1 MLNLQNELKQYDLIA
16 LKKTMRIEEATK
28 RLTALENNYEVAA
41 LQETKKLQTKID
53 KYDQLYELW
62 HELTGLVKYSLEYND
77 FSLEDEIRAA
87 YAELVKLYK
96 TYELE
101 ALFSGKYD
109 ENNAILT
116 LHAGAGGTEAQD
128 WCDILTRMYSLWAEK
143 NNYKL
148 EILNYLPGEVAG
160 IKSITFQLSGD
171 NAYGWLKNENGV
183 HRLIRISPFD
193 SAKRRHTS
201 FVSVDVMPEVENDT
215 SIVINPEDI
224 EMDTFRSSGAG
235 GQHVNK
241 TESAVRLT
249 HLPTGIIVT
258 CQTER
263 SQHQNRAT
271 AMKILK
277 GKLVELMEKEHK
289 ENIAELKGVKND
301 IAWGSQARTYTL
313 HPYTLVKD
321 HRVNYESG
329 NATKFLDGDINECLQ
344 KLLIG
349 IKDFL

>member
-1 MLNLQNELKQYDLIA
+1 MLNLQNELKQYDLNA

-62 HELTGLVKYSLEYND
+62 HELTGLVGYSLEYND

-87 YAELVKLYK
+87 YVELVKLYK

-128 WCDILTRMYSLWAEK
+128 WCDILTRMYSSWAEK
-143 NNYKL
+143 NNYKF

-160 IKSITFQLSGD
+160 IKSVTFQITGD
-171 NAYGWLKNENGV
+171 NIYGWLKNENGI

-193 SAKRRHTS
+193 AAKRRHTS
-201 FVSVDVMPEVENDT
+201 FVSVDVIPEVENDT
-215 SIVINPEDI
+215 SIIINSEDLKV
-224 EMDTFRSSGAG
+224 DTYRASGAG

-241 TESAVRLT
+241 TESAVRIT
-249 HLPTGIIVT
+249 HLPTGLIVA

-289 ENIAELKGVKND
+289 ENIAELRGIKSD
-301 IAWGSQARTYTL
+301 IAWGNQIRSYVF
-313 HPYTLVKD
+313 HPYSMIKD
-321 HRVNYESG
+321 HRSNFETG
-329 NATKFLDGDINECLQ
+329 NIDKFMSGDINECLQ
-344 KLLIG
+344 SLLTI
-349 IKDFL
+349 

>member
-1 MLNLQNELKQYDLIA
+1 MLNLQNELKQYDLIV

-28 RLTALENNYEVAA
+28 RLTTLENNYEVAA

-128 WCDILTRMYSLWAEK
+128 WCDILTRMYSSWAEK
-143 NNYKL
+143 NNYKF

-160 IKSITFQLSGD
+160 IKSVTFQITGD
-171 NAYGWLKNENGV
+171 NIYGWLKNENGI

-193 SAKRRHTS
+193 AAKRRHTS
-201 FVSVDVMPEVENDT
+201 FVSVDVIPEVENDT
-215 SIVINPEDI
+215 SIIINPEDLKV
-224 EMDTFRSSGAG
+224 DTYRASGAG

-241 TESAVRLT
+241 TESAVRIT
-249 HLPTGIIVT
+249 HLPTGLIVA

-289 ENIAELKGVKND
+289 ENIAELRGIKSD
-301 IAWGSQARTYTL
+301 IAWGNQIRSYVF
-313 HPYTLVKD
+313 HPYSMIKD
-321 HRVNYESG
+321 HRSNFETG
-329 NATKFLDGDINECLQ
+329 NIDKFMNGDINECLQ
-344 KLLIG
+344 GLLTN
-349 IKDFL
+349 

>member
-1 MLNLQNELKQYDLIA
+1 MLTIENDLKLYNLLA
-16 LKKTMRIEEATK
+16 LKEVMKIDDAVK
-28 RLTALENNYEVAA
+28 RLATLENNYEVAA
-41 LQETKKLQTKID
+41 LQESKRLQTKID
-53 KYDQLYELW
+53 KYEQLYELW
-62 HELTGLVKYSLEYND
+62 HELTGLVRYSLEYND
-77 FSLEDEIRAA
+77 FSLEDEIRAV

-109 ENNAILT
+109 EKNAILT

-128 WCDILTRMYSLWAEK
+128 WCDMLYRMYSLWAEK

-249 HLPTGIIVT
+249 HLPTGIIVA

-301 IAWGSQARTYTL
+301 IAWGSQVRTYTL

-329 NATKFLDGDINECLQ
+329 NAARFLDGDINECLQ
-344 KLLIG
+344 ELLIG
-349 IKDFL
+349 TKD

>member
-1 MLNLQNELKQYDLIA
+1 MLNIANDLKQYDLFA
-16 LKKTMRIEEATK
+16 LREIMKIQDATNRI
-28 RLTALENNYEVAA
+28 TALENNYEVTA
-41 LQETKKLQTKID
+41 LREIKKLQTKID
-53 KYDQLYELW
+53 KYEQLYVLW
-62 HELTGLVKYSLEYND
+62 NELTLLVNYSIEEND
-77 FSLEDEIRAA
+77 FTLEKEIREA

-96 TYELE
+96 IYELE

-109 ENNAILT
+109 ENNAIIT
-116 LHAGAGGTEAQD
+116 IHAGAGGTEAQD
-128 WCDILTRMYSLWAEK
+128 WADMLYRMYAGWAEK

-148 EILNYLPGEVAG
+148 EILNYLAGEVAG
-160 IKSITFQLSGD
+160 TKSVTFQLSGD

-193 SAKRRHTS
+193 AAKRRHTS

-215 SIVINPEDI
+215 SIIINPEDI
-224 EMDTFRSSGAG
+224 QMDTFRSSGAG

-249 HLPTGIIVT
+249 HLPTGIVVA

-277 GKLVELMEKEHK
+277 GKLVELMEQEHK
-289 ENIAELKGVKND
+289 ENIAELKGIKTE
-301 IAWGSQARTYTL
+301 IAWGNQIRTYTL
-313 HPYTLVKD
+313 HPYSLIKD
-321 HRVNYESG
+321 HRSNFETG
-329 NATKFLDGDINECLQ
+329 GTEKFLAGDIGECLQ
-344 KLLIG
+344 SLLV
-349 IKDFL
+349 

>member
-1 MLNLQNELKQYDLIA
+1 MKIDDA
-16 LKKTMRIEEATK
+16 VK
-28 RLTALENNYEVAA
+28 RLATLENNYEVAA
-41 LQETKKLQTKID
+41 LQESKRLQTKID
-53 KYDQLYELW
+53 KYEQLYELW
-62 HELTGLVKYSLEYND
+62 HELTGLVRYSLEYND
-77 FSLEDEIRAA
+77 FSLEDEIRAV

-128 WCDILTRMYSLWAEK
+128 WCDMLYRMYSLWAEK

-249 HLPTGIIVT
+249 HLPTGIIVA

-301 IAWGSQARTYTL
+301 IAWGSQVRTYTL

-329 NATKFLDGDINECLQ
+329 NAARFLDGDINECLQ
-344 KLLIG
+344 ELLIG
-349 IKDFL
+349 TKD

>member
-1 MLNLQNELKQYDLIA
+1 MLTIENDLKLYNLLA
-16 LKKTMRIEEATK
+16 LKEVMKIDDAVK
-28 RLTALENNYEVAA
+28 RLATLENNYEVAA
-41 LQETKKLQTKID
+41 LQESKRLQTKID
-53 KYDQLYELW
+53 KYEQLYELW
-62 HELTGLVKYSLEYND
+62 HELTGLVRYSLEYND

-128 WCDILTRMYSLWAEK
+128 WCDMLYRMYSLWAEK

-249 HLPTGIIVT
+249 HLPTGIIVA

-263 SQHQNRAT
+263 SQRQNRAT

-301 IAWGSQARTYTL
+301 IAWGSQVRTYTL

-329 NATKFLDGDINECLQ
+329 NAAKFLDGDINECLQ
-344 KLLIG
+344 ELLIG
-349 IKDFL
+349 IKD

>member
-1 MLNLQNELKQYDLIA
+1 MLTIENDLKLYNLLA
-16 LKKTMRIEEATK
+16 LKEVMKIDDAVK
-28 RLTALENNYEVAA
+28 RLATLENNYEVAA
-41 LQETKKLQTKID
+41 LQESKRLQTKID
-53 KYDQLYELW
+53 KYEQLYELW
-62 HELTGLVKYSLEYND
+62 NELTGLVRYSLEYND

-128 WCDILTRMYSLWAEK
+128 WCDMLYRMYSLWAEK

-249 HLPTGIIVT
+249 HLPTGIIVA

-301 IAWGSQARTYTL
+301 IAWGSQVRTYTL

-321 HRVNYESG
+321 HRVNYENGS
-329 NATKFLDGDINECLQ
+329 AARFLDGDINECLQ
-344 KLLIG
+344 ELLIG
-349 IKDFL
+349 IKD

>member
-1 MLNLQNELKQYDLIA
+1 MLNLQNELKQYDLIV

-28 RLTALENNYEVAA
+28 RLTALENDYEVAA
-41 LQETKKLQTKID
+41 LQESKRLQTKID

-62 HELTGLVKYSLEYND
+62 YELTGLVKYSLEYND

-128 WCDILTRMYSLWAEK
+128 WCDILTRMYSSWAEK

-148 EILNYLPGEVAG
+148 ELLNYLPGEVAG
-160 IKSITFQLSGD
+160 IKSVTFQITGD
-171 NAYGWLKNENGV
+171 NTYGWLKNENGI

-193 SAKRRHTS
+193 AAKRRHTS
-201 FVSVDVMPEVENDT
+201 FVSVDVIPEVENDT
-215 SIVINPEDI
+215 SIIINPEDLKV
-224 EMDTFRSSGAG
+224 DTYRASGAG

-241 TESAVRLT
+241 TESAVRIT
-249 HLPTGIIVT
+249 HLPTGLIVA

-289 ENIAELKGVKND
+289 ENIAELRGIKSD
-301 IAWGSQARTYTL
+301 IAWGNQIRSYVF
-313 HPYTLVKD
+313 HPYSMIKD
-321 HRVNYESG
+321 HRSNFETG
-329 NATKFLDGDINECLQ
+329 NIDKFMSGDINECLQ
-344 KLLIG
+344 SLLTN
-349 IKDFL
+349 